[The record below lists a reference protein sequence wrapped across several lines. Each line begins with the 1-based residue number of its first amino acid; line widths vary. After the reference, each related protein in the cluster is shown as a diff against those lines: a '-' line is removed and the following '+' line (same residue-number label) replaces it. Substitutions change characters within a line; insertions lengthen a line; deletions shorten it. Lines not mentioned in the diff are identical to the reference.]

1 MFKNI
6 PFLAGIPED
15 LFEKIVAR
23 SERREVPAGQIIFN
37 EGDAA
42 DAMYSISVGDVE
54 VYKKIEGQQT
64 KVNTLH
70 AGDFFGEMALA
81 TKLPRNA
88 TIITKTA
95 VKLVVLSR
103 ELFDEI
109 FGVNPEL
116 SEKISQA
123 IVERSQ
129 DNDLADI
136 QAKRE
141 KY

>member
-15 LFEKIVAR
+15 LFEKIVAQ
-23 SERREVPAGQIIFN
+23 SEKREVGAGEIIFN
-37 EGDAA
+37 EGDEA
-42 DAMYSISVGDVE
+42 DAMYSISVGEIE
-54 VYKKIEGQQT
+54 VYKKIEGVQT
-64 KVNTLH
+64 KVNTLR
-70 AGDFFGEMALA
+70 AGDFFGEMALVSN
-81 TKLPRNA
+81 LPRNA
-88 TIITKTA
+88 TIITKTP

-103 ELFDEI
+103 KLFEEI

-129 DNDLADI
+129 DNDLTRIEA
-136 QAKRE
+136 QRE